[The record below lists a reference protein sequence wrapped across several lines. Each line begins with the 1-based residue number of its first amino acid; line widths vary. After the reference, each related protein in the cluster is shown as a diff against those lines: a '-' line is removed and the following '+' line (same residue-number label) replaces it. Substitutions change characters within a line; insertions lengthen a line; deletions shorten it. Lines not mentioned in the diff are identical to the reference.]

1 MRQKRLPT
9 RLSAQRH
16 PSAVRRRR
24 CVRHVGTRSKKSDDR
39 RAGSKRASD
48 SRPPANR
55 REGDGDAR
63 EAAGCGC
70 TIDGQRI
77 LAKSR
82 PIDATPRVYLPHILS
97 NARTPGPLSCS
108 RPFGALIRSRISPN
122 YKPAPSLRASSN
134 PGLPAIAPFSNTLP
148 TATTPLS
155 SIPEY
160 AVRARYVS
168 IICFD
173 MERSLSSNAVKS
185 TVDLIEN
192 GFAMPQNIRSMNAL
206 I

>member
-82 PIDATPRVYLPHILS
+82 PIDATPQVCLPHILS
-97 NARTPGPLSCS
+97 NARTPGPFPARGRLAPRFAPESHPTTSPPQASALLPIRDCLRS
-108 RPFGALIRSRISPN
+108 RPSRTRCRRRRRLCPPSPN
-122 YKPAPSLRASSN
+122 
-134 PGLPAIAPFSNTLP
+134 TL
-148 TATTPLS
+148 
-155 SIPEY
+155 
-160 AVRARYVS
+160 
-168 IICFD
+168 
-173 MERSLSSNAVKS
+173 
-185 TVDLIEN
+185 
-192 GFAMPQNIRSMNAL
+192 
-206 I
+206 